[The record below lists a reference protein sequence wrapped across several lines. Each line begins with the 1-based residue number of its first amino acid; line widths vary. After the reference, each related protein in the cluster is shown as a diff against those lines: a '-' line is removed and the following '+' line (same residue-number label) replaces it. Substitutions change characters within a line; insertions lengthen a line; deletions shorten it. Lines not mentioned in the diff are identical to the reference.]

1 MRHYSDFF
9 IVAEDYCP
17 VMTREEINKTADR
30 WLDFYPHT
38 EFEDICN
45 TLLSVLGTGAKSVW
59 ITGNYGTGKSNA
71 ALVIQKLFMDDET
84 RVRQWLD
91 EHAAN
96 GLSDR
101 DSLQKTLFDHRA
113 EGTLV
118 VYDFNA
124 SGVGA
129 DNGLLVRLEKG
140 IIAALQERGM
150 SVPAMSNLE
159 MAIDRVRREGANF
172 FKTRDSIQSQLAY
185 LDSNIKTVEQLV
197 NALNNT
203 STSSKLLDDVDAVLH
218 KDFIYLD
225 FDVPMFRKW
234 IKAVLTA
241 NSLQRVVYLFDEFH
255 PFIEANKEQLK
266 TFEDVT
272 ESPGV
277 NRFFLVPVTHM
288 EIKAYLAEGSDSAK
302 KANDRFYFRRL
313 QMPNDTAFRLAKH
326 AMVDV
331 KDDGLRAEWAKAKDD
346 LWDSVSSL
354 VNKFNGTD
362 DPDRDR
368 FYDILPIHPMAAF
381 LLKHLSE
388 QAKSNQRSFFEYLK
402 GGADGTEFQDFI
414 RAGGP
419 EVANKQ
425 FLTVDYLW
433 HYFVDR
439 NDLGLGS
446 EIAEIGA
453 FYKQTHGRVFQN
465 QTEDA
470 PELRVLKAVLL
481 FCLLDKLAPG
491 GHDRLKATVENIELS
506 FKGDGT
512 IADPRGI
519 VEELEKKHCF
529 SVTNGNISLFTISTV
544 KPEDIEKYRDKFHDL
559 LHEKAEAN
567 LEEHTKNYRKNSS
580 GRFDIRVSDVS
591 HTTLTNINQA
601 TRDRYTAKINKDDG
615 SVCLWFVVAKDHY
628 EQLQIPHKI
637 DVMLRQLHDHRI
649 LMFTFPNLSFCHSN
663 KNLWGEYIRQYAQY
677 MTENDT
683 AAKKQIRGALDG
695 IENDWFKELQ
705 KNDAVIRV
713 HRFRNSQI
721 ETTDT
726 SWTQFKEL
734 ITTYVRKMMRFSVD
748 HLGFQDPHFGHSAL
762 QGYAEAGMFFKATSG
777 PIGQLVNTL
786 KKAGVTDDPNWFEQN
801 KDHPLGAIHALFE
814 KKFSN
819 TIGRGG
825 QQSIRVVYLELK
837 RAPYGLRYNA
847 LSAFVL
853 GFCLRDI
860 LQKNYQW
867 TNGQLTQPLDVKTLK
882 EIIEAVVKDDGGNKL
897 GNKEKLICRLSK
909 EEKKFIEKASVVFG
923 ATPIADATVE
933 SVLSQIQGRV
943 EDISARVPLWVLPE
957 YVRAKNDPKAE
968 TIETVLND
976 VCTAF
981 TTSSKG
987 KVEDRVNAVKEA
999 GEIIINDPDIVTAI
1013 ASYIKTEN
1021 FVRAFEIYVDKE
1033 NPALSA
1039 LARSIGDVSHG
1050 YCSAILKRCQ
1060 ETAGWLWKQAD
1071 ISREIDDM
1079 ACEYEVIDLAKPLCG
1094 FSEFVPYKSVFAT
1107 LRTAVTETNHLP
1119 KHLIESVYPMLGGFL
1134 STVQS
1139 QGSAQDI
1146 KLALQQSF
1154 EFIKRLFFD
1163 HTKSE
1168 SLLILKSRLNGV
1180 VIEDTDLL
1188 SILNTMLGGF
1198 GLDETTFM
1206 DNLRVK
1212 IEEFAK
1218 HSVVLKIKEQWTR
1231 ISGMGTAAEWA
1242 MNNGMPTRYVFAG
1255 HPDATDLLK
1264 AIEQPET
1271 FAAAKLSDMLE
1282 ALKEIKAAS
1291 IADCQKA
1298 LMTDV
1303 VPARYKKFE
1312 ISLAS
1317 LLEFL
1322 RGKHGNQP
1330 NNWPL
1335 RPDISEFI
1343 NIQYKGT
1350 IAPQIKEKIRDESA
1364 EDLKQKIL
1372 RLADDNPELGLL
1384 FWEG

>member
-9 IVAEDYCP
+9 TVAEDYCP
-17 VMTREEINKTADR
+17 VMTREEINKTLDR

-38 EFEDICN
+38 EFEDICK

-71 ALVIQKLFMDDET
+71 TLVIQKLFMDDEN
-84 RVRQWLD
+84 RVREWLD
-91 EHAAN
+91 EHATN

-101 DSLQKTLFDHRA
+101 DSLEKALLDRRA

-129 DNGLLVRLEKG
+129 DDGLLVRLEKG

-159 MAIDRVRREGANF
+159 MVIDRVQREGANF

-185 LDSNIKTVEQLV
+185 LDSSIKTVEQLV
-197 NALNNT
+197 SALNNP
-203 STSSKLLDDVDAVLH
+203 STSSKLLDDVEAVLH
-218 KDFIYLD
+218 RDFIYLD

-234 IKAVLTA
+234 IKAVLAA
-241 NSLQRVVYLFDEFH
+241 NNLQRVVYLFDEFH

-288 EIKAYLAEGSDSAK
+288 EIKAYLAEGSDSAR

-331 KDDGLRAEWAKAKDD
+331 KDTGLLAEWAKAKDD
-346 LWDSVSSL
+346 LWDSVFSL

-414 RAGGP
+414 RVGGP

-439 NDLGLGS
+439 NDLGLDS
-446 EIAEIGA
+446 EIAGIGA
-453 FYKQTHGRVFQN
+453 FYKQTRDRVFQN

-481 FCLLDKLAPG
+481 FCLLYKLAPG
-491 GHDRLKATVENIELS
+491 GHDRLKPTVENIELS

-512 IADPRGI
+512 IVDPRGI

-559 LHEKAEAN
+559 LHEKAEAK
-567 LEEHTKNYRKNSS
+567 LEEHTKNYRKYSS
-580 GRFDIRVSDVS
+580 GRVDIRVSDPS

-601 TRDRYTAKINKDDG
+601 TRDRYTEKINKDDG
-615 SVCLWFVVAKDHY
+615 SVCLWFVVAKDHD
-628 EQLQIPHKI
+628 EQLQIPQKI
-637 DVMLRQLHDHRI
+637 DSILRQLNDHRI
-649 LMFTFPNLSFCHSN
+649 LMFTFPQLSFCHSN
-663 KNLWGEYIRQYAQY
+663 KNLWSEYIRQYAQY

-683 AAKKQIRGALDG
+683 AAKKQIRDALDG

-713 HRFRNSQI
+713 HRFRNGQI
-721 ETTDT
+721 ETSDT

-734 ITTYVRKMMRFSVD
+734 ITNYVRKTMKFSVD
-748 HLGFQDPHFGHSAL
+748 HLGFQDPHFGNSSL
-762 QGYAEAGMFFKATSG
+762 QGYAEAGILFNATSG

-786 KKAGVTDDPNWFEQN
+786 KKAGVTDDPSWFAQN
-801 KDHPLGAIHALFE
+801 PDHPLGAIHALFE

-819 TIGRGG
+819 TVGRGG

-909 EEKKFIEKASVVFG
+909 EEKKFVEKAPVIFG

-943 EDISARVPLWVLPE
+943 EAISARVPLWVLPE
-957 YVRAKNDPKAE
+957 YVRASNNPKADE
-968 TIETVLND
+968 IETVLND

-987 KVEDRVNAVKEA
+987 KIEERVNAVKEA
-999 GEIIINDPDIVTAI
+999 GEIVINDPDIVTAI
-1013 ASYIKTEN
+1013 ANYIKTEN
-1021 FVRAFEIYVDKE
+1021 FVSAFEIYVDKE

-1039 LARSIGDVSHG
+1039 LAKSIGDVSHG
-1050 YCSAILKRCQ
+1050 YCRAILERCQ

-1079 ACEYEVIDLAKPLCG
+1079 VCEYEVIDLAKPLCG
-1094 FSEFVPYKSVFAT
+1094 FSEFVPYKSVLAA
-1107 LRTAVTETNHLP
+1107 LKTAVTETNHLP
-1119 KHLIESVYPMLGGFL
+1119 KHLIESAHPILGGFL
-1134 STVQS
+1134 SAMQS
-1139 QGSAQDI
+1139 QGSTQDI

-1154 EFIKRLFFD
+1154 EFIKRIFFD

-1180 VIEDTDLL
+1180 TIEDTDLL
-1188 SILNTMLGGF
+1188 SILNSMIGGF
-1198 GLDETTFM
+1198 GLDETTFT

-1218 HSVVLKIKEQWTR
+1218 HSVALKIKGEWTR
-1231 ISGMGTAAEWA
+1231 ISGTGTPAEWA
-1242 MNNGMPTRYVFAG
+1242 MNNGMPARYVFG
-1255 HPDATDLLK
+1255 SHPDTADLLK

-1282 ALKEIKAAS
+1282 VLREVKAAS
-1291 IADCQKA
+1291 IADCQKT

-1312 ISLAS
+1312 IALAS

-1322 RGKHGNQP
+1322 RSKHGNQP
-1330 NNWPL
+1330 DNWPL

-1343 NIQYKGT
+1343 KSQYKGT
-1350 IAPQIKEKIRDESA
+1350 IAPQIKEKIRDKSA
-1364 EDLKQKIL
+1364 EDLKQKL
-1372 RLADDNPELGLL
+1372 LQLADDNPELGLL